1 MGKMKHIPLL
11 LLAAVLAV
19 GCSQDELFDPAG
31 EGQRPLVIKAT
42 GLSVTEAGIT
52 RATVDGSW
60 DGDETV
66 AVSVTDDEGTFGV
79 FSYTA
84 ASDGTLTSS
93 SPYFWKAQPIEV
105 MAWYPYSAEFPTTVT
120 VDADQSTLEGFKG
133 SDALEAS
140 RELTEND
147 CELEFSHRVAK
158 VTFKLKGESTA
169 LNGLSDVTVVGV
181 TGVDGGGNSVT
192 PYQPDAAVHT
202 YQVLLAPQTLAAGK
216 TALTLT
222 KDNFTYAWI
231 PDKDYKLEENYSY
244 TFELTI
250 AANKPQ
256 ITLTGC
262 TISGWELGASYEEN
276 VAFPDSGVKVYVN
289 LAELAEEY
297 VINDDEC
304 YVFSGSGSY
313 GIKVTGGIPDI
324 NLENA
329 QISVSSGHAIDIQG
343 GNPEIYLENA
353 QISVA
358 SGNAIDIT
366 GGNPTIHVRG
376 ENTIGTGRSN
386 NYAAGI
392 YVAQG
397 SSVTIEGSGTSDVL
411 RVTGGT
417 DGAAIGGYSTD
428 VNSNNPCGDITIN
441 NVTLYAYASYDYMF
455 NLPIGIGSTG
465 TAACGKIEI
474 TDAIVHAWG
483 SGSPGESTPAIGAY
497 SGVPQIVISGSTIH
511 AHRGSFD
518 NYCFADYIGQGGDR
532 YGYQGGQ
539 IQCGSGSITG
549 STVYKY
555 SYDLLTG
562 SSSSDGSVYYDA
574 NGNATVR

>member
-1 MGKMKHIPLL
+1 M
-11 LLAAVLAV
+11 
-19 GCSQDELFDPAG
+19 
-31 EGQRPLVIKAT
+31 
-42 GLSVTEAGIT
+42 
-52 RATVDGSW
+52 
-60 DGDETV
+60 
-66 AVSVTDDEGTFGV
+66 
-79 FSYTA
+79 
-84 ASDGTLTSS
+84 
-93 SPYFWKAQPIEV
+93 PI
-105 MAWYPYSAEFPTTVT
+105 
-120 VDADQSTLEGFKG
+120 
-133 SDALEAS
+133 
-140 RELTEND
+140 
-147 CELEFSHRVAK
+147 
-158 VTFKLKGESTA
+158 
-169 LNGLSDVTVVGV
+169 
-181 TGVDGGGNSVT
+181 
-192 PYQPDAAVHT
+192 
-202 YQVLLAPQTLAAGK
+202 
-216 TALTLT
+216 
-222 KDNFTYAWI
+222 
-231 PDKDYKLEENYSY
+231 
-244 TFELTI
+244 
-250 AANKPQ
+250 
-256 ITLTGC
+256 
-262 TISGWELGASYEEN
+262 
-276 VAFPDSGVKVYVN
+276 PDSGVKVYVN

-353 QISVA
+353 QISVE
-358 SGNAIDIT
+358 SGNAIDIQ

-376 ENTIGTGRSN
+376 ENTIGTGSSLT

-411 RVTGGT
+411 RVTGGA

-428 VNSNNPCGDITIN
+428 ENSHNPCGDITIN
-441 NVTLYAYASYDYMF
+441 NVTLYAYPSSSHMS
-455 NLPIGIGSTG
+455 NLPIGIGNNG

-483 SGSPGESTPAIGAY
+483 YGAPNECTPAIGAY

-511 AHRGSFD
+511 AHRGSYN
-518 NYCFADYIGQGGDR
+518 NYCFADYIGQAGHR

-555 SYDLLTG
+555 SYNVLTG
-562 SSSSDGSVYYDA
+562 SSSSDGSVVYDA